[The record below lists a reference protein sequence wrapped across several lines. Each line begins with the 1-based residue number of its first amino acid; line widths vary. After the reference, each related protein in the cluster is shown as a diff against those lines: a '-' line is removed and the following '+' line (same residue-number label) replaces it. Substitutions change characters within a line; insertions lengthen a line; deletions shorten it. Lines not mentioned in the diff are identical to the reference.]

1 MTTTMT
7 RPVGTADSRT
17 PDVMFPAI
25 PFSRLLRV
33 EWGKATD
40 TRACP
45 LAARRGRGVDSRPDA
60 GADPVSHRASSRPT
74 RATSGTPRSRL
85 SILLPV
91 VAILTLTSEWS
102 QRTDLTTFTQ
112 EPRRMRVVIAKIV
125 VSLMLGVG
133 AAVFGALVTA
143 AGLGVAA
150 ASGRTLDANLERRP
164 PGRPSWLYV
173 LLNIMSGV
181 ALGALVHNSAA
192 AIVVSF
198 VLPIGFA
205 LLGQASSV
213 VADWL
218 DYSTTFNWLLN
229 GQWSGH
235 TAQIIVA
242 ILLWVAAPLSCRPRP
257 HGASRDQLTELKTP
271 ARRTRPPDHHDPA
284 AVPRSLAAFSPV
296 MRPSPIAESRPF
308 PDE

>member
-7 RPVGTADSRT
+7 HPVGTADST
-17 PDVMFPAI
+17 SPDVMFPAI

-40 TRACP
+40 TRASRWL
-45 LAARRGRGVDSRPDA
+45 LAAVAASTVGLMLVPI
-60 GADPVSHRASSRPT
+60 VSPSIEQSY
-74 RATSGTPRSRL
+74 TSYLGFAAVAL

-102 QRTDLTTFTQ
+102 QRTNLTTFTQ
-112 EPRRMRVVIAKIV
+112 EPRRMRVVISKIV

-150 ASGRTLDANLERRP
+150 ASGRTLDANLSI
-164 PGRPSWLYV
+164 GLVVAFVAYV
-173 LLNIMSGV
+173 LLNIMTGV

-192 AIVVSF
+192 AIVASF

-205 LLGQASSV
+205 LLGTASQV

-218 DYSTTFNWLLN
+218 DYSNAFNWLLN

-235 TAQIIVA
+235 TAQILVA
-242 ILLWVAAPLSCRPRP
+242 VALWVAAPLAVGLVR
-257 HGASRDQLTELKTP
+257 TV
-271 ARRTRPPDHHDPA
+271 RRE
-284 AVPRSLAAFSPV
+284 
-296 MRPSPIAESRPF
+296 IN
-308 PDE
+308 